1 MQSVASRAGCL
12 ICQLRTR
19 SEARDSTERMASA
32 ERSVANNRNDA
43 DGPRSSYASTC

>member
-19 SEARDSTERMASA
+19 SEARQYRRSTASA
-32 ERSVANNRNDA
+32 ERSVANKRNDA